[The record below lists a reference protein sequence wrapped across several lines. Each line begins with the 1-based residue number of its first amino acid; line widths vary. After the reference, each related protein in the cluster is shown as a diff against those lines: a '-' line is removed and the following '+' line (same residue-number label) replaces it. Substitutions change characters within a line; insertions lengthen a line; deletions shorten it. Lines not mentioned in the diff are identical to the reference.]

1 MTTPAAPAPTPPSP
15 RSGRLVLGGLLV
27 LFGVGWFLET
37 VSDVEVPWSVL
48 LPSILILV
56 GLALIAGARSARRQ
70 PGMVTFGIVLT
81 VMLALG
87 SGFDVTF
94 GGGIGQRVEDP
105 ATVAQLERE
114 YELGVGDL
122 TVDLTEALRDAAGR
136 RELSAHVGIGQL
148 TVVVPEGVGVRVD
161 GKAGIGQVTVFD
173 EQQGGLGVEATF
185 TSEDYDAASSG
196 LDLELEVGIGQVVVR
211 SG

>member
-1 MTTPAAPAPTPPSP
+1 
-15 RSGRLVLGGLLV
+15 LVLGGLLV

-105 ATVAQLERE
+105 AFRHLFPCAIALPCPPASQSHRRPPDVR
-114 YELGVGDL
+114 DR
-122 TVDLTEALRDAAGR
+122 TEFA
-136 RELSAHVGIGQL
+136 
-148 TVVVPEGVGVRVD
+148 
-161 GKAGIGQVTVFD
+161 
-173 EQQGGLGVEATF
+173 
-185 TSEDYDAASSG
+185 
-196 LDLELEVGIGQVVVR
+196 
-211 SG
+211 